1 MPLTSKGRKIMKAME
16 NQYGSKEKAEQV
28 FYASKNAG
36 KISGVDAAKFR
47 DALKAGRSFKDAW
60 NDALPSSGGGN
71 SQMRREARGGDFFSQ
86 MRDSARR
93 GLSARDCIR
102 DALLARDAA
111 RKVTKDALTQLR
123 DKWGAKR
130 R

>member
-1 MPLTSKGRKIMKAME
+1 MPLTSKGRKIMSAMKE
-16 NQYGSKEKAEQV
+16 NYGEEKGEGV

-36 KISGVDAAKFR
+36 KIKGVDAAKFR
-47 DALKAGRSFKDAW
+47 DALRSGRSFRDAFA
-60 NDALPSSGGGN
+60 DALPSSGGGN
-71 SQMRREARGGDFFSQ
+71 AQARREAKGGDFFTQ

-102 DALLARDAA
+102 DALAVRDRA
-111 RKVTKDALTQLR
+111 VTKDALTLLR
-123 DKWGAKR
+123 DKWSGKR